1 MNIKNVYYSGKV
13 SELDMSESI
22 APFTELIQE
31 AIIFDG
37 KLFHRDDFTH
47 LVKFGYMVDRRSII
61 FSKLF
66 DGRALSCTTAI
77 APPTARLPATRGCSA
92 PTGTAATTGSGA
104 AAKGPPVLAL
114 AELVG
119 TGGSGVKMLLSGE
132 GWY

>member
-1 MNIKNVYYSGKV
+1 MRNKPAFFFCSTSSETLATMSSRDNPV
-13 SELDMSESI
+13 SEPCLLDRTS
-22 APFTELIQE
+22 LI
-31 AIIFDG
+31 
-37 KLFHRDDFTH
+37 KPVNSN